1 MKQISAHDRLNFF
14 GLMVKPIQ
22 RFPQFILLLQ
32 DLLKETPQGHRDRMA
47 LQLALT
53 TLESVA
59 VLLNERKRDSEQAA
73 AFHAKL
79 RSAGSKLGR
88 SEAGRVLLREDDVQ
102 QLEFNS
108 AGQVRTSKPRRLLLL
123 NDQLVCAAVSGR
135 ASEAGEAATISLAGE
150 RLNVKWVAGVGE
162 VDLVEGNLGTLA
174 RLTVAGSVSSKRS
187 SLGRSLTPSQA
198 LSGSQGGQ
206 AENLAQDMADLMH
219 DFDTVSR

>member
-1 MKQISAHDRLNFF
+1 MFKN
-14 GLMVKPIQ
+14 V
-22 RFPQFILLLQ
+22 
-32 DLLKETPQGHRDRMA
+32 LLKCFRMA

-108 AGQVRTSKPRRLLLL
+108 AGQVSRSKPRRLLLL

-135 ASEAGEAATISLAGE
+135 ASEAGELGATINVAGE
-150 RLNVKWVAGVGE
+150 RLNVKWVAGLGE
-162 VDLVEGNLGTLA
+162 VDLVEGNVGTLA

-187 SLGRSLTPSQA
+187 SLGRSLTPASLQ
-198 LSGSQGGQ
+198 GSQGGQ

>member
-1 MKQISAHDRLNFF
+1 
-14 GLMVKPIQ
+14 
-22 RFPQFILLLQ
+22 
-32 DLLKETPQGHRDRMA
+32 MA

-108 AGQVRTSKPRRLLLL
+108 AGQVSRSKPRRLLLL

-135 ASEAGEAATISLAGE
+135 ASEAGELGATINVAGE

-162 VDLVEGNLGTLA
+162 VDLVEGNVGTLA

-187 SLGRSLTPSQA
+187 SLGRSLTPASLHQ
-198 LSGSQGGQ
+198 SQGGQ